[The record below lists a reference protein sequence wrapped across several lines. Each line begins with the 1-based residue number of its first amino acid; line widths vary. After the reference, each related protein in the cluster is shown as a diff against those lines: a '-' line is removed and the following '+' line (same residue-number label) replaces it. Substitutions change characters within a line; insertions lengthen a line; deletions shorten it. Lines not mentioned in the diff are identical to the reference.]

1 MKQEVNRDVITL
13 LNSVISTYTGYMP
26 DKGISIDEFRMDKI
40 PTDDVVSFATENEYD
55 LVCNRGD
62 VRIQAAK
69 KLLGATRSTN
79 AILYPPHSK
88 MAWHTNSDIIGRRIY
103 YTYTEGKAMFRYRDI
118 DGTIKEDWDNV
129 GWTTRSFTINPNQ
142 LFWHSVWTEKRRFA
156 FGFNV
161 DAEPN

>member
-13 LNSVISTYTGYMP
+13 LNSVAKEYVGGLSDM
-26 DKGISIDEFRMDKI
+26 GISLDFFRACEI
-40 PTDDVVSFATENEYD
+40 PKDDVVSFNTENEYD

-62 VRIQAAK
+62 IRIQAAK

-79 AILYPPHSK
+79 AILYPPHSQMK
-88 MAWHTNSDIIGRRIY
+88 WHTNSDIVGRRIY
-103 YTYTEGKAMFRYRDI
+103 YTYTEGKAVFRYRDV

-129 GWTTRSFTINPNQ
+129 GWTVRSFTIDPKQ